1 MTEIGPEISGNPG
14 GAIKNA
20 LRLIRA
26 AADAGPDAV
35 KFQCFEP
42 EQLAARRAT
51 RADVLALTAGVP
63 LIELYR
69 TIHTQKNW
77 FQRLIWQAKQCD
89 LRWFWS
95 AFDPDVV
102 AFIET
107 LNCPGDK
114 LSPFE

>member
-26 AADAGPDAV
+26 AADAGTDDV

-42 EQLAARRAT
+42 EQLAARRAK
-51 RADVLALTAGVP
+51 RADVLALAGGVP

-69 TIHTQKNW
+69 TIHTPKDW
-77 FQRLIWQAKQCD
+77 FQRLIWQAKHCD
-89 LRWFWS
+89 LRWFS
-95 AFDPDVV
+95 SVFDPDDV
-102 AFIET
+102 AFLET
-107 LNCPGDK
+107 LNCP
-114 LSPFE
+114 